1 MAVKVTTD
9 SEFKDILSS
18 NNKVA
23 VKFYADWCGQCK
35 LMAPKYRKMSDL
47 EEFEDVL
54 FLDINAEENQ
64 EARKMAGVNNLPFF
78 AVFKDGEL
86 LEGRPTS
93 KKEKVQEMIQSLS

>member
-9 SEFKDILSS
+9 NEFKDILSS
-18 NNKVA
+18 NKKVA

-35 LMAPKYRKMSDL
+35 LMTPKYRKMSDL
-47 EEFEDVL
+47 EEFEDVV

-78 AVFKDGEL
+78 AIFKDGEL

>member
-9 SEFKDILSS
+9 NEFKDILSS
-18 NNKVA
+18 NKKVA

-47 EEFEDVL
+47 EEFEDVV

-86 LEGRPTS
+86 LDGRPTS